1 MYYIFAAENKLQRI
15 MERREIKLP
24 VKKLK
29 GYLNEVGIPVKV
41 LAEMADINPV
51 HLYKC
56 LAGEVDE
63 RNGSVRTLSD
73 ENVAR
78 LQEALHQFSL
88 RLKYI
93 FIFYNTDKEVRKR
106 NGRCYCPD
114 CVEQIKTQ
122 LAPSLSILPF
132 MHYALGW
139 NRSKVRNVM
148 DFKNSIA
155 YGNISRDD
163 VDRINVT
170 LAEVATRL
178 DIFILIKD

>member
-1 MYYIFAAENKLQRI
+1 MKGRD
-15 MERREIKLP
+15 IKLP
-24 VKKLK
+24 VIRLK
-29 GYLNEVGIPVKV
+29 GYLNEIGIPVTV

-51 HLYKC
+51 HLHKC

-63 RNGSVRTLSD
+63 RNGSVRILSED
-73 ENVAR
+73 NVAR

-93 FIFYNTDKEVRKR
+93 FIFYNTDKEVHKR

-122 LAPSLSILPF
+122 LASSLNILQF

-148 DFKNSIA
+148 DFKNSTA

-170 LAEVATRL
+170 LAEIATRL
-178 DIFILIKD
+178 ELFTLTKK

>member
-1 MYYIFAAENKLQRI
+1 
-15 MERREIKLP
+15 MEEREIKLP
-24 VKKLK
+24 VARLK
-29 GYLNEVGIPVKV
+29 GYLNEVGIPVTV
-41 LAEMADINPV
+41 LAELADINPG

-63 RNGSVRTLSD
+63 RSGAVRTLSD
-73 ENVAR
+73 KNVER
-78 LQEALHQFSL
+78 LQEALHQLSL

-122 LAPSLSILPF
+122 LAPSLSVLPF
-132 MHYALGW
+132 MQYALGW

-170 LAEVATRL
+170 LTEVAARL
-178 DIFILIKD
+178 DIFTLTKD